1 MLASQLVFIGFESP
15 SQFAEET
22 RKADRTVPQAI
33 VWSIIACG
41 VLGGGLVLVL
51 LFCIQVRPHVS
62 ICKLRGTLTYYSG
75 RHGSERTSSHHH
87 LLQCC
92 PGLRCTAG
100 SQAHMMQ
107 WQLCLKVLHA
117 MCRILTTC

>member
-41 VLGGGLVLVL
+41 ILGGGLVLVL
-51 LFCIQVRPHVS
+51 LFCIQVRPYDS
-62 ICKLRGTLTYYSG
+62 LCKLKGALACYSR
-75 RHGSERTSSHHH
+75 RHSSERTNSSLH
-87 LLQCC
+87 LKSPLAMLPC
-92 PGLRCTAG
+92 PAPHSRQVGRH
-100 SQAHMMQ
+100 S
-107 WQLCLKVLHA
+107 
-117 MCRILTTC
+117 

>member
-1 MLASQLVFIGFESP
+1 MTCSWLFLLGMLASQLVFIGFESP

-51 LFCIQVRPHVS
+51 LFCIQVP
-62 ICKLRGTLTYYSG
+62 LTAF
-75 RHGSERTSSHHH
+75 RCPSHA
-87 LLQCC
+87 LASLFTALQ
-92 PGLRCTAG
+92 G
-100 SQAHMMQ
+100 MK
-107 WQLCLKVLHA
+107 W
-117 MCRILTTC
+117 

>member
-51 LFCIQVRPHVS
+51 LFCIQVALLCHTTFAP
-62 ICKLRGTLTYYSG
+62 YSEPFCE
-75 RHGSERTSSHHH
+75 S
-87 LLQCC
+87 
-92 PGLRCTAG
+92 
-100 SQAHMMQ
+100 AH
-107 WQLCLKVLHA
+107 A
-117 MCRILTTC
+117 AYS

>member
-1 MLASQLVFIGFESP
+1 MLVACSWLFLLGMLASQLVFIGFESP

-51 LFCIQVRPHVS
+51 LFCIQVRPTTLNSPS
-62 ICKLRGTLTYYSG
+62 ITL
-75 RHGSERTSSHHH
+75 HGLIISWRLTQVASCPQQHQDSEIHFP
-87 LLQCC
+87 L
-92 PGLRCTAG
+92 
-100 SQAHMMQ
+100 
-107 WQLCLKVLHA
+107 
-117 MCRILTTC
+117 